1 MSNIAEALVSRKES
15 SNPLLR
21 AGWLAYIGAAASMFV
36 CYLQFISAALVPVI
50 GTGLDINP
58 HIQAVLMW
66 SFALLAVYAIY
77 RDWNKHE
84 DRYPFYIAS
93 TGLAILVGTLYI
105 HYHPDV
111 EFLAY
116 TFLIVGVFLNQNS
129 ILKQLYTQTQR
140 QAADLADLNRTLED
154 RVREQV
160 AEIERMAQLKRF
172 LSPKVA
178 DLVIARGDK
187 SLLEYHRGYVATLFC
202 DLRGFSS
209 FSENAEPEDV
219 MDILQRYHQTLG
231 RLVFEHGGTIDHR
244 AGDGL
249 MVFFNDPLP
258 CDEPVRQAVE
268 MAFEAREKVGALLH
282 KWSQLGHKLGFGIGI
297 AAGYA
302 TLGLVGDENRS
313 DYTAIG
319 NDINLASRLCDHAK
333 DGEILISQRAYLEI
347 QNLVEGQ
354 EVTGLDLKGVSRSQI
369 AYKIGNPVKVPSD
382 ASESTSE

>member
-1 MSNIAEALVSRKES
+1 MSNIADALESRREN

-36 CYLQFISAALVPVI
+36 CYLQFISAALVPMI
-50 GTGLDINP
+50 GTGLAINP

-66 SFALLAVYAIY
+66 SFALLAVYAIF

-84 DRYPFYIAS
+84 DRYPFYVAG
-93 TGLAILVGTLYI
+93 TGLVILVGTLYI
-105 HYHPDV
+105 HYDPDI

-129 ILKQLYTQTQR
+129 ILKQLYSQTRR
-140 QAADLADLNRTLED
+140 QAADLAELNRTLED

-160 AEIERMAQLKRF
+160 TEIERMAQLKRF

-178 DLVIARGDK
+178 DLIVAKGDK
-187 SLLEYHRGYVATLFC
+187 SLLEYHRSYVAALFC

-219 MDILQRYHQTLG
+219 MDILQQYHQTLG

-258 CDEPVRQAVE
+258 CDEPVRQAVQ
-268 MAFEAREKVGALLH
+268 MAFEAREKISALLK
-282 KWSQLGHKLGFGIGI
+282 KWAKLGHKLGFGIGI

-302 TLGLVGDENRS
+302 TLGLVGDENRN

-333 DGEILISQRAYLEI
+333 DGEILISQRAYIEI
-347 QNLVEGQ
+347 ESLVEGQ
-354 EVTGLDLKGVSRSQI
+354 EVSGLDLKGVSRSQT
-369 AYKIGNPVKVPSD
+369 AYKIDKPTKETND
-382 ASESTSE
+382 ASE

>member
-1 MSNIAEALVSRKES
+1 MSNIADALESRREN

-36 CYLQFISAALVPVI
+36 CYLQFISAALVPMI
-50 GTGLDINP
+50 GTGLAINP

-66 SFALLAVYAIY
+66 SFALLAVYAIF

-84 DRYPFYIAS
+84 DRYPFYVAG
-93 TGLAILVGTLYI
+93 TGLVILVGTLYI
-105 HYHPDV
+105 HYDPDI

-129 ILKQLYTQTQR
+129 ILKQLYSQTRR
-140 QAADLADLNRTLED
+140 QAADLAELNRTLED

-160 AEIERMAQLKRF
+160 TEIERMAQLKRF

-178 DLVIARGDK
+178 DLIVAKGDK
-187 SLLEYHRGYVATLFC
+187 SLLEYHRSYVAALFC

-219 MDILQRYHQTLG
+219 MDILQQYHHTLG
-231 RLVFEHGGTIDHR
+231 RLVFEYGGTIDHR

-258 CDEPVRQAVE
+258 CDEPVRQAVQ
-268 MAFEAREKVGALLH
+268 MAFEARQKISALL
-282 KWSQLGHKLGFGIGI
+282 KEWAKLGHKLGFGIGI

-302 TLGLVGDENRS
+302 TLGLVGDENRN

-333 DGEILISQRAYLEI
+333 DGEILISQRAYIEI
-347 QNLVEGQ
+347 ESLVEGQ
-354 EVTGLDLKGVSRSQI
+354 EVSGLDLKGVSRSQT
-369 AYKIGNPVKVPSD
+369 AYKIDKPTKETND
-382 ASESTSE
+382 ASE

>member
-36 CYLQFISAALVPVI
+36 CYLQFISAALVPMI
-50 GTGLDINP
+50 GTGLAINP

-66 SFALLAVYAIY
+66 SFALLAVYAIF

-84 DRYPFYIAS
+84 DRYPFYVAG
-93 TGLAILVGTLYI
+93 TGLVILVGTLYI
-105 HYHPDV
+105 HYDPDI

-129 ILKQLYTQTQR
+129 ILKQLYSQTRR
-140 QAADLADLNRTLED
+140 QAADLAELNRTLED

-160 AEIERMAQLKRF
+160 TEIERMAQLKRF

-178 DLVIARGDK
+178 DLIVAKGDK
-187 SLLEYHRGYVATLFC
+187 SLLEYHRSYVAALFC

-219 MDILQRYHQTLG
+219 MDILQQYHHTLG
-231 RLVFEHGGTIDHR
+231 RLVFEYGGTIDHR

-258 CDEPVRQAVE
+258 CDEPVRQAVQ
-268 MAFEAREKVGALLH
+268 MAFEARQKISALL
-282 KWSQLGHKLGFGIGI
+282 KEWAKLGHKLGFGIGI

-302 TLGLVGDENRS
+302 TLGLVGDENRN

-333 DGEILISQRAYLEI
+333 DGEILISQRAYIEI
-347 QNLVEGQ
+347 ESLVEGQ
-354 EVTGLDLKGVSRSQI
+354 EVSGLDLKGVSRSQT
-369 AYKIGNPVKVPSD
+369 AYKIDKPTKETND
-382 ASESTSE
+382 ASE